1 MKLFK
6 KTALALALSS
16 LTLGAFA
23 QDTAPVA
30 GADSQTEAA
39 QAAAAAEAPQTTAQA
54 EAIDVAVADAAEPAP
69 VDPGMKLLEQID
81 EWKYGAGAGLTERA
95 DKGEIF
101 MAEGIAFVKVTPEAV
116 DWADHR
122 LMAYKEALMNAQAAF
137 IEFEGISTRAETV
150 SKFFEDQSQMPR
162 FSPEELQST
171 NKLEEVLNKAV
182 ALAGGKLDEQLSE
195 LGINP
200 DEFNAASPEKRAR
213 LFENSI
219 SEQISTR
226 ARASLTGLMPVKT
239 FEANDA
245 QGRHAIAVIVV
256 ASDKM
261 RQFVYDMKQSKGDL
275 APNPK
280 KVGSPSLR
288 ERFSTNKA
296 ALIHEFGIRK
306 MFDEN
311 GYPVLVS
318 FGQAGTG
325 YNGSDFNRQMNARK
339 GAFLYAKGDAYANF
353 AYLLNSVGNAE
364 LNTSKK
370 SMDVTDGVVRAE
382 KDGVMESE
390 EKRIAMVKAIN
401 NEISARGSISDLP
414 GTRELLRWTAKH
426 PEHGNEINGVV
437 YVWHPVSEQ
446 NARNMRDFKP
456 KRTEQAQA
464 QERKSS
470 TGSAGTSQSRDLMSS
485 DDF

>member
-1 MKLFK
+1 MKILFK
-6 KTALALALSS
+6 KTALAFALSS
-16 LTLGAFA
+16 LALGVHA
-23 QDTAPVA
+23 QGTTAATERQPETPLTAP
-30 GADSQTEAA
+30 Q
-39 QAAAAAEAPQTTAQA
+39 AEAPQTTAQT
-54 EAIDVAVADAAEPAP
+54 EAVEIAAADAAEPAP
-69 VDPGMKLLEQID
+69 VDPGMKLMEQID

-95 DKGEIF
+95 DNSAIF
-101 MAEGIAFVKVTPEAV
+101 MAEGIAFVKVTPDAA

-122 LMAYKEALMNAQAAF
+122 LMAYKEALMHAQAQF

-150 SKFFEDQSQMPR
+150 SKLFEDKSQMPK
-162 FSPEELQST
+162 FLPKELQSSS
-171 NKLEEVLNKAV
+171 KLEEVLNKAV

-200 DEFNAASPEKRAR
+200 DEFTAAPPEKRAR
-213 LFENSI
+213 LLENSI

-275 APNPK
+275 APNPE
-280 KVGSPSLR
+280 KVGGPSLR
-288 ERFSTNKA
+288 ERFNDNKT

-364 LNTSKK
+364 LSTSRK
-370 SMDVTDGVVRAE
+370 SMDATDGVVRAE
-382 KDGVMESE
+382 RDSVVESE
-390 EKRIAMVKAIN
+390 EQRIEMVKAIN

-414 GTRELLRWTAKH
+414 GTRQLIRWTAKH
-426 PEHGNEINGVV
+426 PLHGNEINGVV

-446 NARNMRDFKP
+446 NARDMRDFKP
-456 KRTEQAQA
+456 KRTEQVQI
-464 QERKSS
+464 QERKAT
-470 TGSAGTSQSRDLMSS
+470 TGTSGVSQSRDLMSA

>member
-1 MKLFK
+1 MTTLFK
-6 KTALALALSS
+6 KTALALALGS
-16 LTLGAFA
+16 LAPGVQA
-23 QDTAPVA
+23 QDGTAAPVGDHQA
-30 GADSQTEAA
+30 IATTAVA
-39 QAAAAAEAPQTTAQA
+39 QAPVQA
-54 EAIDVAVADAAEPAP
+54 EAVEIAMADAAEPAP
-69 VDPGMKLLEQID
+69 LDPGMMLMEQIE
-81 EWKYGAGAGLTERA
+81 EWKYNAGAALSERA
-95 DKGEIF
+95 DNGEIF
-101 MAEGIAFVKVTPEAV
+101 MTEGTAFVKVTPDAT

-122 LMAYKEALMNAQAAF
+122 LMAYKEALMNAQAQF

-150 SKFFEDQSQMPR
+150 NKFFEDKSQMPR
-162 FSPEELQST
+162 FSPQELQSS

-182 ALAGGKLDEQLSE
+182 ALAGGKLDKQLSE
-195 LGINP
+195 LGIDP
-200 DEFNAASPEKRAR
+200 DEFNAAPPEKRAR

-219 SEQISTR
+219 SEQVSTR
-226 ARASLTGLMPVKT
+226 ARASLTGLIPVKT

-261 RQFVYDMKQSKGDL
+261 RQFVYDMKQSKGDM

-280 KVGSPSLR
+280 KVGGPSLR
-288 ERFSTNKA
+288 ERFSSNKA

-325 YNGSDFNRQMNARK
+325 YNGTDFNRQMNARK
-339 GAFLYAKGDAYANF
+339 GAFMYAKADAYANF

-364 LNTSKK
+364 LSSSRK
-370 SMDVTDGVVRAE
+370 SMNVTDGVVRTE
-382 KDGVMESE
+382 QDGVMESE
-390 EKRIAMVKAIN
+390 ETRIEMVKAIN

-414 GTRELLRWTAKH
+414 GTRQLMRWTAKH
-426 PEHGNEINGVV
+426 PQHGNEINGVV

-446 NARNMRDFKP
+446 NARDMRDFRP
-456 KRTEQAQA
+456 KRTEQAQTR
-464 QERKSS
+464 ERN
-470 TGSAGTSQSRDLMSS
+470 GSNGNAGATQSRDLMSA